1 MSLLILDS
9 RSTDV
14 INVVKEQ
21 IKKEHEII
29 EKAQK
34 TLDAAKAFLA
44 DVNANE
50 NDLASETPKVST
62 GKMNNDMQCESK
74 KPPLF

>member
-74 KPPLF
+74 KRPLF